1 MAGVTIKPVVFQ
13 EGAPLDPN
21 ELNKLADN
29 IQQVYQLGISLQ
41 NATTNGSQT
50 VRRVAI
56 VDAGR
61 ILVDGGLK
69 AKTPAKFDVDLTPN
83 LFSEFFTSKDT
94 YPFITA
100 TIQPSGDTFLDKAQ
114 DIQIV
119 VSNTKTPKI
128 ILRSETAITADFY
141 VSWTAVAFKQL
152 A

>member
-1 MAGVTIKPVVFQ
+1 MAGITIKPVVFQ

-61 ILVDGGLK
+61 VTVDSLK
-69 AKTPAKFDVDLTPN
+69 AKTVLKLDVDLTPN
-83 LFSEFFTSKDT
+83 LFAEFLTSKDT
-94 YPFITA
+94 YPYITA
-100 TIQPSGDTFLDKAQ
+100 SIQSSGEGFLDNAK
-114 DIQIV
+114 DIQIA

-128 ILRSETAITADFY
+128 LIRSETAVTTEFY
-141 VSWTAVAFKQL
+141 VAWTAVAFKQL

>member
-1 MAGVTIKPVVFQ
+1 MAGITIKPVVFQ

-61 ILVDGGLK
+61 VTVDSLK
-69 AKTPAKFDVDLTPN
+69 AKTVLKLDVDLTPN
-83 LFSEFFTSKDT
+83 LFAEFLTSKDT
-94 YPFITA
+94 
-100 TIQPSGDTFLDKAQ
+100 
-114 DIQIV
+114 
-119 VSNTKTPKI
+119 
-128 ILRSETAITADFY
+128 
-141 VSWTAVAFKQL
+141 
-152 A
+152 